1 MPEASIVI
9 TARDRYSDSIRKMA
23 RQTRAFDKDAEGLE
37 ERCLSRRWDL
47 GAGGGSDTE

>member
-9 TARDRYSDSIRKMA
+9 TARDRYSDSIRKTA
-23 RQTRAFDKDAEGLE
+23 RQTRAFGKDAEGLE
-37 ERCLSRRWDL
+37 ERCLSRGWDL

>member
-9 TARDRYSDSIRKMA
+9 TAQDRYSESIRKMA
-23 RQTRAFDKDAEGLE
+23 QQTRAFDKDVEGLE